1 MEKKKQITVFGSQYC
16 SGCVTLKKQLEDE
29 GIKFIYA
36 NISENLSN
44 LKAFL
49 DYRDKNPMFEKVR
62 EEGKVGIPFIVIN
75 RGERLILGDDGVD
88 FTELK

>member
-16 SGCVTLKKQLEDE
+16 PGCVTLKKQLEDE
-29 GIKFIYA
+29 GIKFTYA
-36 NISENLSN
+36 DISENLSN